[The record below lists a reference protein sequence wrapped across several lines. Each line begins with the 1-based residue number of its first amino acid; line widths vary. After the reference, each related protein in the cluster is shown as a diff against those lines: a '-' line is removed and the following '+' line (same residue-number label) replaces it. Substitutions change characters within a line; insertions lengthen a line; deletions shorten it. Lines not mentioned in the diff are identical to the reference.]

1 MIVVPERT
9 IFRQS
14 AITAYKRGMEKDV
27 VPRLISWPII
37 VCLWLLL
44 AVLIAA
50 GFLAWYVQV
59 PTYVEGS
66 GIILARGDMLQPAYG
81 GMVAVVFLPPDQ
93 SAHVRVGL
101 PVHVQIGSAGAYV
114 QSTIAQVEPGITSPD
129 AARHRYRLD
138 GVGALLIT
146 QPSIVLIIRL
156 ATTLPATAYAGS
168 LCTAK
173 VETGSQRLLALLPGL
188 GKFVGGSS

>member
-1 MIVVPERT
+1 M
-9 IFRQS
+9 
-14 AITAYKRGMEKDV
+14 TAYKRSREKDV

-59 PTYVEGS
+59 PTYVEVS
-66 GIILARGDMLQPAYG
+66 GIILARGDMLQPEYG
-81 GMVAVVFLPPDQ
+81 GMVAIVFLSPDQ
-93 SAHVRVGL
+93 AVHVRVGL
-101 PVHVQIGSAGAYV
+101 PVHVQLGSSGAYV
-114 QSTIAQVEPGITSPD
+114 PGTIAQAESSITSPE
-129 AARHRYRLD
+129 AARQRYRLD
-138 GVGALLIT
+138 GLGAVLIT

-156 ATTLPATAYAGS
+156 STTLPASAYTGS

-188 GKFVGGSS
+188 GNFLGSSS